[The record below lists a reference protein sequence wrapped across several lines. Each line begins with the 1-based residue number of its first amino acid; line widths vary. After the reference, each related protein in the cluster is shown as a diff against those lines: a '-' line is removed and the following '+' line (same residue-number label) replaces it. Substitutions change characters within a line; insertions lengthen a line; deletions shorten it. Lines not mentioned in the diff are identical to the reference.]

1 MENIVISVLMRR
13 QIESVLIQEITM
25 VQAEQECMEITQMPT
40 LDSITEEE
48 LYLLTLNF
56 LGRIRF

>member
-1 MENIVISVLMRR
+1 MA
-13 QIESVLIQEITM
+13 
-25 VQAEQECMEITQMPT
+25 QAEQECMEITQMPT

-56 LGRIRF
+56 LGRIFDPEKIRNELYMVSFELATYVE